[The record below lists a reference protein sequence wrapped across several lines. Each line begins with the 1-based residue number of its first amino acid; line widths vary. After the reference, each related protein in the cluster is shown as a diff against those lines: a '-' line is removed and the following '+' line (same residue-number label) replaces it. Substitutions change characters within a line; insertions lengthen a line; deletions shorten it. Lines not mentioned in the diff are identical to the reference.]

1 VSGGAAR
8 SFIGGTMAR
17 PKRRKKSEGF
27 YKNAVRVLRHG
38 FVDTVETDDYQLAT
52 EKDMEREGKKP
63 LTRGQAIAFLKDQ
76 GYPIGKE
83 VDFNPR
89 TGVLTDVRRTGNL
102 ASGFTGADGY
112 DLSEIDQWT
121 PKQKA
126 KVTKL
131 FRTVSRLSARP
142 FQIYRAR
149 KPENLRRV
157 QEAAQHHIFPE
168 ELNVAFIPV
177 GRPGEKARVRLT
189 EKKYT
194 KEDKL
199 GRELKRTRVQV
210 DISERDV
217 KHTPTLWSDVGLSMQ
232 DVADDPVAAVR
243 KVIKEIGGKTFA
255 FLAGPSEFRRTRSA
269 KGMEKEI
276 LRVMDQY
283 EEGNEWMRFLFGMQS
298 YDMPEADDLEEFKES
313 KDVARDSQEQFRREA
328 KKIFRRMY
336 GGSKKKRSKSK

>member
-1 VSGGAAR
+1 MAGDVSL
-8 SFIGGTMAR
+8 IGGTMAR
-17 PKRRKKSEGF
+17 PKKRKKSEGF

-38 FVDTVETDDYQLAT
+38 FVDTVETDDYQLAD
-52 EKDMEREGKKP
+52 EKQLAREGKKP
-63 LTRGQAIAFLKDQ
+63 LTRGQAIAFLKGE

-89 TGVLTDVRRTGNL
+89 TGVLIDVRRTGNL
-102 ASGFTGADGY
+102 ARGFTGAEGY
-112 DLSEIDQWT
+112 NLAEIDEWT
-121 PKQKA
+121 PQQKA

-131 FRTVSRLSARP
+131 FRVVSRLSARP

-157 QEAAQHHIFPE
+157 QEAAQHHAFPE
-168 ELNVAFIPV
+168 ELSVAFVPV

-189 EKKYT
+189 DKKLVKIDT
-194 KEDKL
+194 L
-199 GRELKRTRVQV
+199 GRKRTETRTQV
-210 DISERDV
+210 DILERDV
-217 KHTPTLWSDVGLSMQ
+217 KHTPTLWADVGLSMQ
-232 DVADDPVAAVR
+232 DVAEDPVGAVR

-276 LRVMDQY
+276 LRIMDQY

-298 YDMPEADDLEEFKES
+298 YEMPEAADLKSFKDAKTLA
-313 KDVARDSQEQFRREA
+313 KDYQERFRREA

-336 GGSKKKRSKSK
+336 GAIKKRSKKQ